1 MAGNMIESRLLRDR
15 LLIGGNWVDA
25 AADERFETVD
35 PATEKVIASVPRG
48 RAADVA
54 AAVAAAEAARHGPW
68 SALTPFQRGQLLF
81 RLADLIDACSDE
93 LAELERRDVGKPVSE
108 ALDGVR
114 GVANCFRYNAG
125 AADKIEGATIPLGQ
139 DFVDYTVM
147 EPLGVTAHIVPWN
160 YPLRMA
166 ARSLAPALAAGCTA
180 VLKPA
185 EQSPLTALALGQL
198 CLDAGLPPGVVNVVT
213 GFGEEAGEP
222 LVRHPLVRGVTFTGS
237 VATGR
242 RVYQAAAEGI
252 KPVVLELG
260 GKNPMIVL
268 YDADIDRAT
277 TDTMDASFGNTGQ
290 VCSSASVYLLHR
302 SVHGRFIE
310 ALAEKAARLTVGSP
324 QTDPVIGPLASRKQ
338 YQKVTGYIAQC
349 QRDGARLRF
358 GGGRPAGLNTGYH
371 VAPTLFD
378 GVDPALSIATDEI
391 FGPVAVAHIFDSED
405 EAVRLANRLETGL
418 VAGVYSRDITRAL
431 SLTRR
436 LDFGSIW
443 VNGWFIGGLQV
454 PTGGAK
460 QSGIG
465 RERGLP
471 GIRNYL
477 TIKNIGIRLYGR
489 RHDTGNRGAR
499 KE

>member
-1 MAGNMIESRLLRDR
+1 MLSNKLLRDR
-15 LLIGGNWVDA
+15 LLIGGDWVEA
-25 AADERFETVD
+25 AAGERFDTVD
-35 PATEKVIASVPRG
+35 PATEQVIATVPRG

-68 SALTPFQRGQLLF
+68 AALTPFQRGQLLF
-81 RLADLIDACSDE
+81 RLADQIDTHRDD

-108 ALDGVR
+108 ALGDVR
-114 GVANCFRYNAG
+114 GVANCIRYNAG
-125 AADKIEGATIPLGQ
+125 AADKMEGATIPLGP

-160 YPLRMA
+160 YPLGMA

-185 EQSPLTALALGQL
+185 EQSPLSALALGQL

-242 RVYQAAAEGI
+242 RVYRAAAEGI

-268 YDADIDRAT
+268 DDADIDRAT
-277 TDTMDASFGNTGQ
+277 TDAMDASFGNTGQ

-302 SVHGRFIE
+302 SVHGRFVE
-310 ALAEKAARLTVGSP
+310 ALADKAARLTVGP
-324 QTDPVIGPLASRKQ
+324 PETDPVIGPLASREQ
-338 YQKVTGYIAQC
+338 YDKVTGYIAKGL
-349 QRDGARLRF
+349 RDGARLRF
-358 GGGRPAGLNTGYH
+358 GGGRPAGLNTGFY
-371 VAPTLFD
+371 VAPTFFD
-378 GVDPALSIATDEI
+378 DVDPALSIATDEI
-391 FGPVAVAHIFDSED
+391 FGPVAVAHVFDAVD
-405 EAVRLANRLETGL
+405 EAVALANRLETGL

-436 LDFGSIW
+436 LDFGSVW
-443 VNGWFIGGLQV
+443 VNGWFIGGLQA
-454 PTGGAK
+454 PTGGTK

-471 GIRNYL
+471 GIRNYM
-477 TIKNIGIRLYGR
+477 TIKNIGIRL
-489 RHDTGNRGAR
+489 
-499 KE
+499 

>member
-1 MAGNMIESRLLRDR
+1 MIKNKLLRDR
-15 LLIGGNWVDA
+15 LLIGGDWVEA
-25 AADERFETVD
+25 VSGERFETVD
-35 PATEKVIASVPRG
+35 PATEQVIATVPRG

-68 SALTPFQRGQLLF
+68 AALTPFQRGQLLF
-81 RLADLIDACSDE
+81 RLADLIDAHRDD

-108 ALDGVR
+108 AQGDVR

-125 AADKIEGATIPLGQ
+125 AADKMEGATIPLGPN
-139 DFVDYTVM
+139 FVDYTVM

-160 YPLRMA
+160 YPLGMA

-242 RVYQAAAEGI
+242 RVYRAAAEGI
-252 KPVVLELG
+252 KQVVLELG

-268 YDADIDRAT
+268 DDADIDRAT
-277 TDTMDASFGNTGQ
+277 TDAMDASFGNTGQ

-310 ALAEKAARLTVGSP
+310 ALAAKAARLTVGP
-324 QTDPVIGPLASRKQ
+324 PETDPVIGPLASREQ
-338 YQKVTGYIAQC
+338 YDKVTGYIAQGL
-349 QRDGARLRF
+349 RDGARLRF
-358 GGGRPAGLNTGYH
+358 GGSRPAGLNTGFY

-378 GVDPALSIATDEI
+378 EVDPALSIATDEI
-391 FGPVAVAHIFDSED
+391 FGPVAVAHVFDTVD
-405 EAVRLANRLETGL
+405 QAIALANRLETGL

-431 SLTRR
+431 SLTRQ
-436 LDFGSIW
+436 LEFGSVW
-443 VNGWFIGGLQV
+443 VNGWFIGGLQA
-454 PTGGAK
+454 PTGGTK
-460 QSGIG
+460 HSGIG

-477 TIKNIGIRLYGR
+477 TIKNIGIRL
-489 RHDTGNRGAR
+489 
-499 KE
+499 

>member
-1 MAGNMIESRLLRDR
+1 MAGNMIKNKLLRDR
-15 LLIGGNWVDA
+15 LLIGGDWVEA
-25 AADERFETVD
+25 VSGERFETVD
-35 PATEKVIASVPRG
+35 PATEQVIATVPRG

-68 SALTPFQRGQLLF
+68 AALTPFQRGQLLF
-81 RLADLIDACSDE
+81 RLADLIDAHRDD

-108 ALDGVR
+108 AQGDVR

-125 AADKIEGATIPLGQ
+125 AADKMEGATIPLGH

-160 YPLRMA
+160 YPLGMA

-242 RVYQAAAEGI
+242 RVYRAAAEGI
-252 KPVVLELG
+252 KQVVLELG

-268 YDADIDRAT
+268 DDADIDRAT
-277 TDTMDASFGNTGQ
+277 TDAMDASFGNTGQ

-310 ALAEKAARLTVGSP
+310 ALAAKAARLTVGP
-324 QTDPVIGPLASRKQ
+324 PETDPVIGPLASREQ
-338 YQKVTGYIAQC
+338 YDKVTGYIAQGL
-349 QRDGARLRF
+349 RDGARLRF
-358 GGGRPAGLNTGYH
+358 GGTRPAGLNTGFY

-378 GVDPALSIATDEI
+378 EVDPALSIATDEI
-391 FGPVAVAHIFDSED
+391 FGPVAVAHVFDTVD
-405 EAVRLANRLETGL
+405 QAIALANRLETGL

-431 SLTRR
+431 SLTRQ
-436 LDFGSIW
+436 LEFGSVW
-443 VNGWFIGGLQV
+443 VNGWFIGGLQA
-454 PTGGAK
+454 PTGGTK
-460 QSGIG
+460 HSGIG

-477 TIKNIGIRLYGR
+477 TIKNIGIRL
-489 RHDTGNRGAR
+489 
-499 KE
+499 